1 LGRLF
6 VANPDRDHRADQ
18 ALCLTN
24 DDGVHGA
31 ARTTMC
37 CGKSAPPP
45 ASNRGLDWTGKIS
58 KDMRMTAM
66 PRIGARWSCV
76 DWGLAEQ

>member
-1 LGRLF
+1 MGRLF
-6 VANPDRDHRADQ
+6 VP
-18 ALCLTN
+18 L
-24 DDGVHGA
+24 GPPYFYM
-31 ARTTMC
+31 TM
-37 CGKSAPPP
+37 APGPH
-45 ASNRGLDWTGKIS
+45 RGLDWTGKIS